1 MASLLTQTDIDSFT
15 GDFKNL
21 FDTFKRQ
28 LVIHREPQ
36 KIVSQVNT
44 TLYAGYKPQNQITTS
59 FIPISG
65 IFDGM
70 IRYDDE
76 MDGQNL
82 EQLKANYYDGNVRI
96 KVERPAHDYLKQG
109 KVEKVT
115 IDDKTFRVKSGPAVK
130 YFFGF
135 RLYVYHLEETR

>member
-1 MASLLTQTDIDSFT
+1 MASLLTQTDVDSFT

-21 FDTFKRQ
+21 FDTFKRPFT
-28 LVIHREPQ
+28 VHREPK

-65 IFDGM
+65 VFDGM

-76 MDGQNL
+76 MEGNNL
-82 EQLKANYYDGNVRI
+82 EQTKSNYYDGNVRI
-96 KVERPAHDYLKQG
+96 KVEEPAHLYLKQA
-109 KVEKVT
+109 KVERVT
-115 IDDKTFRVKSGPAVK
+115 VDENTFRVKSGPAIK

>member
-28 LVIHREPQ
+28 FVIHREPQ

-82 EQLKANYYDGNVRI
+82 EQLKTNYYDGSVRI

-109 KVEKVT
+109 KVQKVT
-115 IDDKTFRVKSGPAVK
+115 IDDNTFRVKSGPAVK

>member
-96 KVERPAHDYLKQG
+96 KVERPEHDYLKQG

-115 IDDKTFRVKSGPAVK
+115 IDDNTFRVKSGPAVK